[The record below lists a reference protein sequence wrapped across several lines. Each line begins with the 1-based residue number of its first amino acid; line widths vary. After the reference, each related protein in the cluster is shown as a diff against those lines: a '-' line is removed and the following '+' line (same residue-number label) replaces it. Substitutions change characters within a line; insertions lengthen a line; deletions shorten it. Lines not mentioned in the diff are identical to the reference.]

1 MKELTRL
8 EVQDLLFNYGASGT
22 KVFDAYAEI
31 TEGQKQDIV
40 EGWSDYFNGNLD
52 EVETEEL
59 IDRITRY
66 FNNDRFF
73 IINYDEKSL
82 DGYSTGNGGMICYDE
97 KTITNTLE
105 NALGFEIRKDAE
117 EYVAKHK
124 DEWVY
129 GTLTIMD

>member
-1 MKELTRL
+1 MKELTRA

-31 TEGQKQDIV
+31 TESQKQDIV
-40 EGWSDYFNGNLD
+40 EGWSDYSNGNLD

-59 IDRITRY
+59 VDRVTRY

-82 DGYSTGNGGMICYDE
+82 NGYSTGNGGMICYDE

-105 NALGFEIRKDAE
+105 NALGFETKKEAE
-117 EYVAKHK
+117 DYVSTHK
-124 DEWVY
+124 DEWIY
-129 GTLTIMD
+129 GELTIN